1 MSFDLAII
9 FLRVKKMKR
18 GEEEK
23 KKKIPKIK
31 IL

>member
-23 KKKIPKIK
+23 KKILKIK